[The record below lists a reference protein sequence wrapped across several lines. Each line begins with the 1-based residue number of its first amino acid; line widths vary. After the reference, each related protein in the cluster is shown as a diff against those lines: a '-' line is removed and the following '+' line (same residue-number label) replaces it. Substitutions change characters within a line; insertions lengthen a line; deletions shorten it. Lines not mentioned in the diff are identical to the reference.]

1 MAKRGLRKYGI
12 LQPFIGVRDWLWAKL
27 GLFELKQSI
36 KRKRYFKQA
45 AKEDEARRRMIA
57 EKIMQLPDGM
67 LKPVK
72 GVNLVVSMT
81 SYGYRVEKS
90 SPYALY
96 SILQQS
102 HLPNRIV
109 LNINQ
114 EKWNDDNIPDLLKK
128 LQKVGVEINYTEDI
142 GPHTKYI
149 PALKKYPKDII
160 ITADDDVYYD
170 KGMIDELYQ
179 LYEQSDKKSVVCR
192 EGKYIIKKEGKIL
205 PYSALPHIRESKDAD
220 AKMPFGVAGVLYPPH
235 IFGEEIWNMEALKK
249 LAPKADDIWFG
260 AMELFYGVHVYYVR
274 NNSWRGNMDI
284 DRNEEYNEVV
294 SGALYQTND
303 LQGQNDVQWDAVVAH
318 YNLSDRM

>member
-1 MAKRGLRKYGI
+1 MTKLRKYGI
-12 LQPFIGVRDWLWAKL
+12 LQPLLGVRDWLWTNL

-36 KRKRYFKQA
+36 KRKRFFKKA

-57 EKIMQLPDGM
+57 GKIMLLPDGM

-72 GVNLVVSMT
+72 GVNLVISMT

-102 HLPNRIV
+102 HLPNRII

-114 EKWNDDNIPDLLKK
+114 DKWNDENIPALLKK
-128 LQKVGVEINYTEDI
+128 LQRVGVEINYTEDI
-142 GPHTKYI
+142 GPHTKFI
-149 PALKKYPKDII
+149 PALKKYPNDII

-170 KGMIDELYQ
+170 MGMIEELYHV
-179 LYEQSDKKSVVCR
+179 YEQSDKKSVVCR
-192 EGKYIIKKEGKIL
+192 EGKCIIKKDGKIL
-205 PYSALPHIRESKDAD
+205 PYSALPHICESKDAD

-235 IFGEEIWNMEALKK
+235 IFGEEIWNLTAIKQ

-260 AMELFYGVHVYYVR
+260 AMELYYGLNVIYV
-274 NNSWRGNMDI
+274 NYNSWTGNADI
-284 DRNEEYNEVV
+284 DRNEEYNASV

-303 LQGQNDVQWDAVVAH
+303 VQGQNDVQWEAVVAH
-318 YNLSDRM
+318 YHLNDKI